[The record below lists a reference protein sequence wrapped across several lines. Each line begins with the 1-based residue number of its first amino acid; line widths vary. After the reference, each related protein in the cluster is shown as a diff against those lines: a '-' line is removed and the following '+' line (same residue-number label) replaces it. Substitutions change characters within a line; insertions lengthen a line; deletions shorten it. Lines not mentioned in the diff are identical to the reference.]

1 MKLKPN
7 KNRVIAI
14 EVKEDSKVG
23 GIIIEAETPTK
34 TFEVVATGN
43 NSKEFNN
50 CKIIVDKRGGKEL
63 LYDGQKYKIFN
74 SEEILAYEEI

>member
-23 GIIIEAETPTK
+23 GIIIETETPTK
-34 TFEVVATGN
+34 TFEVITTGDN
-43 NSKEFNN
+43 FKEFNN

-63 LYDGQKYKIFN
+63 LYEGQKYKIFN
-74 SEEILAYEEI
+74 SEEILAYEEM